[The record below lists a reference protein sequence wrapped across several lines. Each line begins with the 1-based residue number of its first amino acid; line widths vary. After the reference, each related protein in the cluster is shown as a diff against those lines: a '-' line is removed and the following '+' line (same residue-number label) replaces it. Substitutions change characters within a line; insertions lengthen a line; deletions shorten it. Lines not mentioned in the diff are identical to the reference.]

1 MPIVQQTTVPIVN
14 SIQLKTKELLM
25 YHCGCH
31 GNLATIATRYVD
43 DAYHPKESL
52 YQIWTQYD
60 IRQRS
65 Y

>member
-1 MPIVQQTTVPIVN
+1 
-14 SIQLKTKELLM
+14 M

-31 GNLATIATRYVD
+31 GNLGTIATRHVD
-43 DAYHPKESL
+43 DAYHPKEPL